1 MVPACWLIW
10 GWFKF
15 IVRIYLTF
23 NLLSLGL
30 FHAFENSILRILPW
44 RSKKQVIR
52 LRWKQGIPLMVL
64 ALELVEIRRFLA
76 VQELN
81 SGIRKLQTSSMFT
94 WVLLDN
100 FAGIILS
107 DFNSRSS
114 MSSQHVLNWTTI
126 TDMSHILCDDSP
138 DTSHWVNSFL
148 WRIFLIIF
156 VVIWCIALMRN
167 NIYVFVM
174 NSV

>member
-1 MVPACWLIW
+1 MVPACWLTW
-10 GWFKF
+10 GWLKF
-15 IVRIYLTF
+15 IVKIYLTF

-30 FHAFENSILRILPW
+30 FHAFENSILRIQSW

-64 ALELVEIRRFLA
+64 ALELVETRRFLA

-81 SGIRKLQTSSMFT
+81 SRISILQTSLMFT

-107 DFNSRSS
+107 YFNSWSS
-114 MSSQHVLNWTTI
+114 MSSQHVLNWTTN

-148 WRIFLIIF
+148 WRIFFNIF
-156 VVIWCIALMRN
+156 VVIWWIALIRN
-167 NIYVFVM
+167 NINVFVM